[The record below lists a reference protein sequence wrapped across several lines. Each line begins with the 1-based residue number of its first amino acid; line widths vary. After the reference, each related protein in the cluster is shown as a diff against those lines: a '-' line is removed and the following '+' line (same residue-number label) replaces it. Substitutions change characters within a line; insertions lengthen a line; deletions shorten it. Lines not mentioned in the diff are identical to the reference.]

1 MEIKVSGMSFGY
13 GDLPVL
19 HGIDLTLDEP
29 GLVCIIGPNGVGKS
43 TLIKCIN
50 RILTPT
56 SGKVEVDGIDL
67 QEIPLKEL
75 SKVMGYVPVASSDSF
90 SMSVLDTVLMGRHP
104 HQRMGITSD
113 LDMMIARRS
122 LNMMGI
128 RHLALRGFDEL
139 SAGQHQKVA
148 IARGLAQTPRI
159 LILDEPT
166 SNLDVRHQIQ
176 VTELLRD
183 LARENGMT
191 VLMISHDLNIS
202 AKYADRIVMMALPGI
217 IHKVGTPEEVITEES
232 IRYVYGVECRIVDDG
247 GRPHVIL
254 GEALPDEVIVE
265 MHREDDNRFSG
276 KS

>member
-1 MEIKVSGMSFGY
+1 MEIRVEDMDFGY

-19 HGIDLTLDEP
+19 HGINLVLDEP

-43 TLIKCIN
+43 TLVKCIN
-50 RILTPT
+50 RIHRPT
-56 SGKVEVDGIDL
+56 SGRVEIDGVDIARLSMKDL
-67 QEIPLKEL
+67 A
-75 SKVMGYVPVASSDSF
+75 KVMGFVPVTSSDSF
-90 SMSVLDTVLMGRHP
+90 SMTVLDTVLMGRHP
-104 HQRMGITSD
+104 HQRMGTTSD
-113 LDMMIARRS
+113 LDMKVARRA

-128 RHLALRGFDEL
+128 KHLALRNFDEL

-148 IARGLAQTPRI
+148 IARGLAQTPRV

-183 LARENGMT
+183 LAKENGMT
-191 VLMISHDLNIS
+191 VIMISHDLNIS

-217 IHKVGTPEEVITEES
+217 IYKVGTPGEVITEES

-254 GEALPDEVIVE
+254 GSAIPDEEIVE
-265 MHREDDNRFSG
+265 MHRSDDERFLTG
-276 KS
+276 T